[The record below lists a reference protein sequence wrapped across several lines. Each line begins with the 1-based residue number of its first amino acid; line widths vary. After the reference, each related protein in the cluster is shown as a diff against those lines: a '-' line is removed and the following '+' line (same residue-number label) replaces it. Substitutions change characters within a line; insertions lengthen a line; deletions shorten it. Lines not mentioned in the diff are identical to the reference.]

1 MNLET
6 IIYEKKD
13 NIGLVILNRPQVLN
27 AMNHQMWQ
35 DLNRV
40 LDDIEDDEEIKVMVI
55 TGTTTEKGKKA
66 FSTGADLK
74 DSKERTIDE
83 YRSYLK
89 SLQAVSLRIIKFPKP
104 TIAAINGYALGSGY
118 ELALA
123 CDLRI
128 AAEDALIGSPE
139 ARVSSSVTGGATR
152 LLIELVG
159 LGKAKELLFTSEYI
173 TGIEAER
180 IGLVNKAIPADKLM
194 ITTFE
199 IAEKIVGNSG
209 LSITLIK
216 NCLDMART
224 RSPEEMMD
232 FEVEACLQ
240 AVFTPQRKEALR
252 RFENRER

>member
-1 MNLET
+1 MKLET

-13 NIGLVILNRPQVLN
+13 NIGLVTLNRPQVLN
-27 AMNHQMWQ
+27 AMNQQMWQ

-40 LDDIEDDEEIKVMVI
+40 LDDIEADEEIKVMVI
-55 TGTTTEKGKKA
+55 TGITTEKGKKA

-89 SLQAVSLRIIKFPKP
+89 SLQAVSLRVIKFPKP
-104 TIAAINGYALGSGY
+104 TIATINGYALGSGY

-152 LLIELVG
+152 LIIELVG
-159 LGKAKELLFTSEYI
+159 LSKAKELLFTSDYI

-180 IGLVNKAIPADKLM
+180 IGLVNKAIPADRLM

-199 IAEKIVGNSG
+199 IAEKIAKNSD

-232 FEVEACLQ
+232 YEVEACLQ
-240 AVFTPQRKEALR
+240 TVFAPQRKEALR

>member
-1 MNLET
+1 MKLET

-13 NIGLVILNRPQVLN
+13 NIGLVTLNRPQVLN
-27 AMNHQMWQ
+27 AMNQQMWQ

-40 LDDIEDDEEIKVMVI
+40 LDDIEADEEIKVMVI
-55 TGTTTEKGKKA
+55 TGITTEKGKKA

-89 SLQAVSLRIIKFPKP
+89 SLQAVSLRVIKFPKP

-152 LLIELVG
+152 LIIELVG
-159 LGKAKELLFTSEYI
+159 LSKAKELLFTSDYI

-180 IGLVNKAIPADKLM
+180 IGLVNKAIPADRLM

-199 IAEKIVGNSG
+199 IAEKIAKNSD

-232 FEVEACLQ
+232 YEVEACLQ
-240 AVFTPQRKEALR
+240 TVFAPQRKEALR